1 MLSIGMIPPSI
12 MHIKPCPGTC
22 FLIEDAEDFSQ
33 LEKMGLHMPGEAMK
47 GVGSTGVIL
56 DVTHEQQGF
65 WPRLRHWF
73 FADRVVKRFKKG
85 QRVIYDRFIASDIYF
100 RDENGEEIKRLK
112 SVAIDCILGEILP

>member
-1 MLSIGMIPPSI
+1 
-12 MHIKPCPGTC
+12 MHIKPTPGTC

-33 LEKMGLHMPGEAMK
+33 LEKMGLMMPGDSLK

-56 DVTHEQQGF
+56 SVTHHQQGC

-73 FADRVVKRFKKG
+73 LADRVVQRFKAG
-85 QRVIYDRFIASDIYF
+85 QHVIYDKFIASDIYF

-112 SVAIDCILGEILP
+112 SVATDCILGEILP